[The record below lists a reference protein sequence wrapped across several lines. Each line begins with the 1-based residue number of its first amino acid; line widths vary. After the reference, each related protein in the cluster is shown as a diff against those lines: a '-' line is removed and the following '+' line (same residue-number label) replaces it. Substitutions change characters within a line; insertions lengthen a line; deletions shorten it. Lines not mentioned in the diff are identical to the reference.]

1 MPSVANS
8 PASNDLLVDAMASLA
23 LDKLKYVVGSRILA
37 KMDNGMSVKGEII
50 AYEQNHKIVM
60 ISTFKLLI
68 LAFDS
73 PF

>member
-8 PASNDLLVDAMASLA
+8 PASNDILVDAMASLA

-37 KMDNGMSVKGEII
+37 KMDNGMSIKGEIL

-60 ISTFKLLI
+60 ISKFRKI
-68 LAFDS
+68 LTKS
-73 PF
+73 TL